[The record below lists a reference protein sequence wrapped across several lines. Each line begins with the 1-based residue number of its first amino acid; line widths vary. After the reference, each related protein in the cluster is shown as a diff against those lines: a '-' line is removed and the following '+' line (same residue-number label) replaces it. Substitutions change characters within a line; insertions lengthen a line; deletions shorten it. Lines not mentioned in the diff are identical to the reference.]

1 MSSQEP
7 KRFKKAKCK
16 ALYVSRDNSRYAYRM
31 EEEHI
36 ENHSAEKDLG
46 ILVDEKLDMSQQR
59 VLAAQRANSILGC
72 IKRGVASRER
82 EVIVSLPWEVPY
94 GVLCPSLGPPA
105 QEACQAVGAGPE
117 VNHNDDQRAG
127 ASL

>member
-1 MSSQEP
+1 MNLM
-7 KRFKKAKCK
+7 RFNKAKCK
-16 ALYVSRDNSRYAYRM
+16 VLHLGCSYPTYVYKL

-82 EVIVSLPWEVPY
+82 EVSVSLPWEVPY